1 MEPEPNT
8 LNVVLADVM
17 QYKDLNESPELVDL
31 LSQKLNAI
39 CGTVVNEPY
48 TIRIQNF
55 DKQLDLIVKP
65 LAEQDR
71 NATSGIMSARATE
84 ADVNAINNIAQNLKI
99 KLRSKVYSK
108 KAKTEIKRSK
118 QAIDDINSVYNSA
131 ITTNIV
137 PDITTEEL
145 NEHRLPVEKS
155 LPKTFEDQQ
164 SYIKSRMIHQIE
176 AVSNEKNR
184 EVHLDKSSTDKL
196 FIQFNDP
203 FTRFLKTACGCSSLN
218 LVEAFVEIPKE
229 EVFLRLNTQ
238 SKSPDIDYKLYDE
251 FLSYLQQYA
260 STGIEITDRYI
271 KIWTNNQIGIVDIIL
286 KLPRNDP
293 LFISCAYLCGE
304 IFGEHIRNR
313 INQQPSAAIVGMAKM
328 YPYTATVRNAK
339 VVSMTH
345 QAKITKRLIDTYLKN
360 GQFRVSHHQQSR
372 RIIGTSY

>member
-1 MEPEPNT
+1 MEAEPNT
-8 LNVVLADVM
+8 LSVILADVM
-17 QYKDLNESPELVDL
+17 QYKELNESPELVEL
-31 LSQKLNAI
+31 LSQRLNAI

-48 TIRIQNF
+48 TVRVQNL
-55 DKQLDLIVKP
+55 DKQFDLLVKP
-65 LAEQDR
+65 LSQQDR
-71 NATSGIMSARATE
+71 TTTAGVMSTRATE
-84 ADVNAINNIAQNLKI
+84 ADVNAINNIAQTLKI
-99 KLRSKVYSK
+99 KLRSKVYARKS
-108 KAKTEIKRSK
+108 KTEIKRSRE
-118 QAIDDINSVYNSA
+118 AIDEVNSIYKDA
-131 ITTNIV
+131 ISTNIV

-176 AVSNEKNR
+176 AVANEQNR
-184 EVHLDKSSTDKL
+184 EVHLDRSSTDKL

-229 EVFLRLNTQ
+229 EVFVRLNTG
-238 SKSPDIDYKLYDE
+238 SKTPDLDYKLYDE

-260 STGIEITDRYI
+260 STGIEIVDRYI
-271 KIWTNNQIGIVDIIL
+271 KIWTNSEIGVVDIIL
-286 KLPRNDP
+286 KLPKNDP

-345 QAKITKRLIDTYLKN
+345 QAKITKRLIDAYLKN
-360 GQFRVSHHQQSR
+360 GKFKVAYHQQSR
-372 RIIGTSY
+372 RIIGTFY